1 MNETG
6 ELVEWND
13 DRGFGFVQPVTGSRL
28 FVHISAFE
36 RPIRRPEIGDRVA
49 FRRGPGKDGRPAVV
63 AAQIAGGTF
72 RPKPRGPSVER
83 IEGAQAARAYR
94 LLAAVVLLAAVIVL
108 PVPRLGIWIYVGM
121 GTVSVIAYWLDKR
134 AANAG
139 AWRTPEATLHGIDL
153 CGGIVGGLLAQ
164 AALHHKTAKPD
175 YAFVTFGIVFIH
187 FAALLALTFWQGDLP
202 FELGRLG

>member
-13 DRGFGFVQPVTGSRL
+13 DRGFGFVQPVTGARL
-28 FVHISAFE
+28 FIHITAFE
-36 RPIRRPEIGDRVA
+36 RAIRRPEVGDRLA

-63 AAQIAGGTF
+63 AAQIAGATR
-72 RPKPRGPSVER
+72 RPQPRGPSLER

-94 LLAAVVLLAAVIVL
+94 LLAAVLLLAAVIVL
-108 PVPRLGIWIYVGM
+108 PVPRLAIWVYVGM
-121 GTVSVIAYWLDKR
+121 GAVSFVAYWLDKR

-139 AWRTPEATLHGIDL
+139 AWRTSEATLHGIDL

-164 AALHHKTAKPD
+164 AALHHKTAKPG
-175 YAFVTFGIVFIH
+175 YAFVTFAIVVIH
-187 FAALLALTFWQGDLP
+187 LVALLALALLP
-202 FELGRLG
+202 IDIRP

>member
-6 ELVEWND
+6 ELIEWND
-13 DRGFGFVQPVTGSRL
+13 DRGFGFVQPAAGAKL
-28 FVHISAFE
+28 FIHITAFE
-36 RPIRRPEIGDRVA
+36 RPIRRPEVGDRLA
-49 FRRGPGKDGRPAVV
+49 FRRGPGKDGRPSVV

-72 RPKPRGPSVER
+72 RPKLRSPSPER

-94 LLAAVVLLAAVIVL
+94 LLAAVLLLAAAVVL
-108 PVPRLGIWIYVGM
+108 PVPRLVILAYVGM
-121 GTVSVIAYWLDKR
+121 GALSFIAYWLDKR

-139 AWRTPEATLHGIDL
+139 AWRTSEATLHGIDF

-175 YAFVTFGIVFIH
+175 YAFVTFGIVVIH
-187 FAALLALTFWQGDLP
+187 LAALLALTFWQLDLP
-202 FELGRLG
+202 ALGRFG